1 MVIGPVIVRVI
12 NKIRGVQP
20 RYLRTAAKDYFAG
33 VTFNANGH
41 YIVKKNGWM
50 HGRRNASSLNYEQ
63 HFHLLM
69 EHLF

>member
-41 YIVKKNGWM
+41 YIVKKKKTGGCM
-50 HGRRNASSLNYEQ
+50 AVGLQLR
-63 HFHLLM
+63 
-69 EHLF
+69 